1 MSDHSQSP
9 LAEGAEALE
18 AIEAKVS
25 RLMGVRQLG
34 NNPLVL
40 KLMAGVSLQ
49 QQELKQ
55 MEAAGN
61 DQSDGSYSHAGAQDE
76 IPHPSHKKPPDL
88 H

>member
-9 LAEGAEALE
+9 LVEDAEALE

-25 RLMGVRQLG
+25 RLMGVGQLSA
-34 NNPLVL
+34 NPLVL
-40 KLMAGVSLQ
+40 KLMAGVSRRQ
-49 QQELKQ
+49 EELKQ

-61 DQSDGSYSHAGAQDE
+61 DQSDRSHSHAGAQDE
-76 IPHPSHKKPPDL
+76 IPHPSRKNPSDL